1 MSTVWQGA
9 VVAPIRSQCRTKTK
23 QLIFYSLLILV
34 FFNSRCKDT
43 FFSSHETKKGVSFL
57 KLLYKRWAATYFST
71 NKCSI
76 IGDVRLL
83 PGSDTCLPT
92 HSSLIS
98 YNSSIYNYYHS
109 SFFCR
114 HLNSFFFNLILLSC
128 LQLLSL
134 LLSLPTL
141 ELFRFDYLQHSPHLS
156 SAVPL
161 SCRLILK

>member
-1 MSTVWQGA
+1 M
-9 VVAPIRSQCRTKTK
+9 K
-23 QLIFYSLLILV
+23 QKKESLIGTPY
-34 FFNSRCKDT
+34 
-43 FFSSHETKKGVSFL
+43 KKLAS
-57 KLLYKRWAATYFST
+57 TYFST

-98 YNSSIYNYYHS
+98 YNSSIYIYYHS

-114 HLNSFFFNLILLSC
+114 HLNSFFFELILPSC

-134 LLSLPTL
+134 FLSLPTL
-141 ELFRFDYLQHSPHLS
+141 ELFRFDYLQLSHLPSSLLRLRFLVGLHSNNHSGFWALFS
-156 SAVPL
+156 QKTNSPL
-161 SCRLILK
+161 L